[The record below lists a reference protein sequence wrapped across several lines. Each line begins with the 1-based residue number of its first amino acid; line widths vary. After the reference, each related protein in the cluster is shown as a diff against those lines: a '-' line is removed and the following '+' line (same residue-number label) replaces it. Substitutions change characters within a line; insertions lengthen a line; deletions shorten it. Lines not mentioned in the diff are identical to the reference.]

1 MAAFSNHRH
10 MAFMLGISMACSLV
24 ALTGKAQTV
33 HAILVADTRD
43 PMLYAV
49 CKRDIEVMHRQFVQ
63 VAAAINYQLS
73 EQVISSEEF
82 SRKRLDSV
90 VRRLSPKPND
100 IIFLYY
106 TGHGYNAKER
116 AGLFPV
122 LLLEKD
128 ELISQ
133 KNPGLL
139 AIHQQLKSKNA
150 RLCITLGDCCNH
162 LVNNMR
168 GMVKKTVAPTVLTLP
183 GDSVNAA
190 YRKLF
195 LNVTGDV
202 LIASSQPPQQSCAH
216 PDSGSFYTRSFDEAL
231 LLASQYNKNISW
243 ETLLRDAQ
251 TRLTR
256 HQATQTKQSIYE
268 VNVTGV
274 ATTDAAPTDQTRT
287 TTDAPTLI
295 KSDSSMAINP
305 ALSFDQINR
314 HLNVLTDETLSAQER
329 MAAMNRLAGF
339 FTKQARIDIYVN
351 STLGEVQPI
360 ETFIRRLY
368 LNASHIHQINLIE
381 RLSEVAA
388 DGQHYKRAAIQEV
401 W

>member
-1 MAAFSNHRH
+1 MANLTCHRCKAL
-10 MAFMLGISMACSLV
+10 MIYIIMVCSLV

-33 HAILVADTRD
+33 HVILVADTSD

-63 VAAAINYQLS
+63 LAAAINYQLS
-73 EQVISSEEF
+73 EQVISSGEF
-82 SRKRLDSV
+82 NRKRLDRV
-90 VRRLSPKPND
+90 VRNVSPEPND
-100 IIFLYY
+100 ILFLYY
-106 TGHGYNAKER
+106 TGHGYNARQR
-116 AGLFPV
+116 AGRFPV

-128 ELISQ
+128 EMMSQ
-133 KNPGLL
+133 QNPGLL
-139 AIHQQLKSKNA
+139 AIHQVLKSKHA

-168 GMVKKTVAPTVLTLP
+168 GMVKKTIPPRDLALP
-183 GDSVNAA
+183 NDSVMAT

-231 LLASQYNKNISW
+231 ELASQYNKNITW
-243 ETLLRDAQ
+243 ESLLRDAQ

-268 VNVTGV
+268 VNVTEV
-274 ATTDAAPTDQTRT
+274 RATEQTRMTTDAS
-287 TTDAPTLI
+287 TLI

-314 HLNVLTDETLSAQER
+314 QLNQLTNELLSTQQR
-329 MAAMNRLAGF
+329 MAAMNRLAGS

-368 LNASHIHQINLIE
+368 LNAGHIQQINLIE
-381 RLSEVAA
+381 RLSEVTA
-388 DGQHYKRAAIQEV
+388 DGQRYKRAAIQEV